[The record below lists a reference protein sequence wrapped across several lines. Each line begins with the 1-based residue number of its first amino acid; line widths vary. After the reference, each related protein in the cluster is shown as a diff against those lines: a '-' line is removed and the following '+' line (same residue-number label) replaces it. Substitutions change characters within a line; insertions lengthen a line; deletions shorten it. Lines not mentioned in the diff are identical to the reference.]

1 MASTIEHLYA
11 VVDYG
16 SSSLK
21 FVYSQELN
29 ENPQYLMMEPEVIEI
44 PANSIDECR
53 QNFNTYPA

>member
-44 PANSIDECR
+44 PATSIDECR
-53 QNFNTYPA
+53 QGF